1 MFAFKLQ
8 TMTQIERIKHIYNLI
23 ESDPRTIHEIIN
35 ELKIIGISTANRQ
48 IYNDLQALEKN
59 YLRKNQALQ
68 ITTGQHNQKTYR
80 LVYTDTTIA
89 VSGFDLNSYQL
100 SRLSMT
106 TYITEGR
113 GESINKFRDIVT
125 KKIMPLNKTKYATL
139 SIEQNFN
146 SHFFERKYT
155 SDFHTIAE
163 DIIWSIANNKI
174 IEIVNIYGD
183 ATAVTNNIK
192 YPMKLKAI
200 LLVYHNGAYYTAG
213 FTEKKN
219 EFVAIDLSK
228 IVSYNITNQ
237 SFAYKKALPLAKAA
251 LQKRFGLTGNIDNE
265 VYDIELEFSS
275 ITGEFIS
282 HYHWHDTQ
290 SITVLKN
297 GNYRMKMY
305 CGINR
310 ELFGWIFRW
319 MGNVKIIGPE
329 KLKDLYIEQLAII
342 NKNYETNQSLTYTN
356 LFKPENKKT
365 KKLIS

>member
-1 MFAFKLQ
+1 MNQL
-8 TMTQIERIKHIYNLI
+8 ERIKFIYNLLEI
-23 ESDPRTIHEIIN
+23 DPRNIQEIVT
-35 ELKIIGISTANRQ
+35 ELKTAGCTTANRQ
-48 IYNDLQALEKN
+48 IYNDLQELEKN

-68 ITTGQHNQKTYR
+68 ISTGQHNQKTYR
-80 LVYTDTTIA
+80 LVYTDSAIA
-89 VSGFDLNSYQL
+89 VTGYDVNSYQL

-113 GESINKFRDIVT
+113 GDSINKFRDIVAE
-125 KKIMPLNKTKYATL
+125 KIMHQSKTKYTTL
-139 SIEQNFN
+139 PIQQNFN

-155 SDFHTIAE
+155 SDFNKISE

-174 IEIVNIYGD
+174 IEIINIYGD
-183 ATAVTNNIK
+183 ATAVTKDIT
-192 YPMKLKAI
+192 YPIKLKAL

-219 EFVAIDLSK
+219 QFVTIDLSK
-228 IVSYNITNQ
+228 ITAYNITNQ
-237 SFAYKKALPLAKAA
+237 TFAHKKSLPLAKAE

-275 ITGEFIS
+275 ITGEFLS

-290 SITVLKN
+290 TITLLSN
-297 GNYRMKMY
+297 GNYRMKMH

-319 MGNVKIIGPE
+319 MGNVKIIGPK
-329 KLKDLYIEQLAII
+329 KLKDLYLEQLSII
-342 NKNYETNQSLTYTN
+342 NKNYSTHQALKYTN
-356 LFKPENKKT
+356 IFKPENKRI
-365 KKLIS
+365 KKLVP